1 MTRPELSQGMP
12 AGLTQ
17 SLANIGY
24 LFSSLEN
31 EACCYGVPE
40 EGGKSSFLGSA
51 GERTTIRG
59 PGINCLC

>member
-40 EGGKSSFLGSA
+40 EGAASWAVLVNEQPSEALG
-51 GERTTIRG
+51 
-59 PGINCLC
+59 